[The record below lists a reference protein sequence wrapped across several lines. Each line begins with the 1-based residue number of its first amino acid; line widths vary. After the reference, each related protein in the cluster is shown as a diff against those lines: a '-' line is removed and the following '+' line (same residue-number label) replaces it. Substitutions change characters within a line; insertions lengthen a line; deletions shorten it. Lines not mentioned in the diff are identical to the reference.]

1 MDRTALVPPHAGFN
15 IFPNTP
21 LFSALLR
28 HAHRNRVAIKDVR
41 LDISKTYAKLLS
53 DVLNL
58 RYIMTTTL
66 DSQIL
71 NRIEAGDEVFIG
83 VLAAGGY
90 EFAVGLLA
98 VLALGAAAVPMGEFG
113 FSLIL
118 GMLGRGCIGERHAKY
133 L

>member
-1 MDRTALVPPHAGFN
+1 
-15 IFPNTP
+15 
-21 LFSALLR
+21 
-28 HAHRNRVAIKDVR
+28 
-41 LDISKTYAKLLS
+41 
-53 DVLNL
+53 
-58 RYIMTTTL
+58 MTTTL